1 MLGDIRSLTR
11 GIVPTCQRP
20 TLTSGDPGARGGGGL
35 KNSRERDSCVV
46 SASKCV
52 VALLVN
58 IVRLASWQNF
68 SLNLFDFWKFEG
80 LIFTIS
86 RNSLILFHLHSN
98 ST

>member
-1 MLGDIRSLTR
+1 MLCDIRSLTR
-11 GIVPTCQRP
+11 GIVPTYQRP
-20 TLTSGDPGARGGGGL
+20 TLTSGDPGARGGGL

-86 RNSLILFHLHSN
+86 RNSLILFHLHNN